1 MTGGSASTATFVA
14 EWSWVLSSVIVDP
27 CAAGWYHVGYNDRKE
42 IVEIILK
49 AHTRCSV
56 ASKQRKRFLKF
67 QENPRNDKLSKN
79 P

>member
-14 EWSWVLSSVIVDP
+14 EWSWVLWSVIVDP

-42 IVEIILK
+42 IVDLTLK
-49 AHTRCSV
+49 AHTRRSL
-56 ASKQRKRFLKF
+56 ASKQGKRKFLRFR
-67 QENPRNDKLSKN
+67 ESSNDKLSKN

>member
-42 IVEIILK
+42 IVDLILK
-49 AHTRCSV
+49 DARDGIET
-56 ASKQRKRFLKF
+56 KKKIF
-67 QENPRNDKLSKN
+67 QVSRIL
-79 P
+79 

>member
-42 IVEIILK
+42 IVDLILK
-49 AHTRCSV
+49 DAQEM
-56 ASKQRKRFLKF
+56 ASKQRKRFFKF
-67 QENPRNDKLSKN
+67 QEFSNS
-79 P
+79 

>member
-42 IVEIILK
+42 IVDLILK

-56 ASKQRKRFLKF
+56 ASKQRKRFSI
-67 QENPRNDKLSKN
+67 EESSNS
-79 P
+79 